1 MTKEQEL
8 QKAYR
13 DIDDREKRIAK
24 LEKELSDCWKVEEI
38 ILAAGLLEKEKFEK
52 AREIIASFG

>member
-1 MTKEQEL
+1 MNKDEEL
-8 QKAYR
+8 QKAYN
-13 DIDDREKRIAK
+13 D
-24 LEKELSDCWKVEEI
+24 LEKKEAEVSKLRKKLSDCWKVEEI